1 MFGLNLY
8 HCAVLLVSSLCASTV
23 ARTKIFKNKLK
34 IVMCGVSPENYS
46 QMEVMNHDDDLVDNN
61 QNQNLK
67 LVKHTLRNQVCDFV
81 FSSKFSSWETQFLW
95 NLQFVL
101 TAHSFAHTHWSKIK
115 IFVQFFKNS
124 YWQWQKNSRLWI
136 FAPKLLNLKFY
147 NAHIQIQFG
156 WKLPKRKKVFWAK
169 IWILVQCVS
178 CR

>member
-1 MFGLNLY
+1 MRTTSVSRYLFLFGLNLY

-95 NLQFVL
+95 NVQFIL

-136 FAPKLLNLKFY
+136 FAPKLLTLKFY
-147 NAHIQIQFG
+147 NTYIQIQFG
-156 WKLPKRKKVFWAK
+156 
-169 IWILVQCVS
+169 
-178 CR
+178 